1 MVEWA
6 RGERSVNVAVDVKRW
21 NVASSMNFGARGS
34 RSSSSSSGSLLGFL
48 GGVSLGVGM
57 SMEKWERA
65 RPREG
70 W

>member
-34 RSSSSSSGSLLGFL
+34 RSSSGSLLGFL

-57 SMEKWERA
+57 SMGKWERA